1 MRVLHLPFN
10 IASQITTTVRA
21 LREIG
26 VDARGLAKS
35 GIITSNDNVE
45 LFPQRPKGLPGY
57 LAPVQRYSKTLRL
70 IAWADVVHWHYGW
83 ALHDALDVRF
93 AHLLGKKMCVEFW
106 GSDIRIDAVEAAD
119 NPFFAEIMGRGEVLP
134 RPGAEQVSAPTK
146 VATRAKSEEVQHTF
160 ARLGAR
166 AIVPCPSLTPHLIE
180 QSVQTYFCT
189 RQRIY
194 LPDFTPRYPDPARAK
209 PVVLHAPS
217 WRLLK
222 GTAAVQSAMEELQRG
237 GVAFE
242 YRQIENMP
250 HAQAMET
257 MADCDVYV
265 DQLII
270 GSHGLAALEAMALG
284 KAVVCY
290 IKPSMRDKYPPELP
304 IVSADPHSLS
314 DVLAELLKDRQRI
327 AELGRRGRAYVE
339 QYHDAVLLARGL
351 AEFYATL

>member
-10 IASQITTTVRA
+10 IASQITTTVRG
-21 LREIG
+21 LRDIG
-26 VDARGLAKS
+26 IDARGLAKS
-35 GIITSNDNVE
+35 GVITSNDNVQ
-45 LFPQRPKGLPGY
+45 LFPPRPKGLAGY
-57 LAPVQRYSKTLRL
+57 LSPLQRYWKTLRL

-93 AHLLGKKMCVEFW
+93 AHLLGKKMCVEYW
-106 GSDIRIDAVEAAD
+106 GSDIRIGEVEAAD
-119 NPFFAEIMGRGEVLP
+119 NPLFAALP
-134 RPGAEQVSAPTK
+134 FDPADKQ
-146 VATRAKSEEVQHTF
+146 VATRAKSEEVQRIF
-160 ARLGAR
+160 AQLGAR
-166 AIVPCPSLTPHLIE
+166 AVIPCPSLTPHLIE
-180 QSVQTYFCT
+180 QFSQSYFCT

-194 LPDFTPRYPDPARAK
+194 LPDFTLRYPDPARGK

-222 GTAAVQSAMEELQRG
+222 GTAAVQSAVEELQRRS
-237 GVAFE
+237 VQFE
-242 YRQIENMP
+242 YKQIENMP
-250 HAQAMET
+250 HEQAMET

-304 IVSADPHSLS
+304 IVSADPQSLP
-314 DVLAELLKDRQRI
+314 DVLAELLSDRGRI
-327 AELGRRGRAYVE
+327 ADLGRRGRAYVE
-339 QYHDAVLLARGL
+339 KYHDAVLLARGL
-351 AEFYATL
+351 ADYYATL